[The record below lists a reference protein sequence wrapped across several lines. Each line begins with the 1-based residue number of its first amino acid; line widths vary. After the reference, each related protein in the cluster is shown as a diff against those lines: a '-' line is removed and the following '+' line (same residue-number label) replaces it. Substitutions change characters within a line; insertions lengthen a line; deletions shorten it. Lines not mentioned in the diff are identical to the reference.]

1 MKPNKIKISKIKTN
15 LNNPRL
21 IKDQKFNK
29 LVESIKNFP
38 EMLRLRPIVVDE
50 NNIILGGNMRYKA
63 CIEAGLKEV
72 YAIQAD
78 DLTEDQK
85 KEFIIKDNVGFGE
98 WDWDILANQFENVE
112 LNNWGLDVW
121 DTKDI
126 DLDDFFEDDTT
137 DKEET
142 NKIILEYN
150 KKDYDFVLEQ
160 LNKKEGSKEDI
171 VLNLLK

>member
-1 MKPNKIKISKIKTN
+1 MKAIKIKVSEIKSN

-21 IKDQKFNK
+21 IKDQKFSK
-29 LVESIKNFP
+29 LVESIKEFP
-38 EMLRLRPIVVDE
+38 KMMNLRPIVVDE
-50 NNIILGGNMRYKA
+50 NNVILGGNMRFKA
-63 CIEAGLKEV
+63 SIKAGFKEV
-72 YAIQAD
+72 YVLRAE
-78 DLTEDQK
+78 DLTDKQK

-98 WDWDILANQFENVE
+98 WDWDILANQFENSD
-112 LNNWGLDVW
+112 LNEWGLDVW

-126 DLDDFFEDDTT
+126 DLDDFFSDDMQ

-150 KKDYDFVLEQ
+150 EKDYNFVIDQ

-171 VLNLLK
+171 IFNLLK

>member
-1 MKPNKIKISKIKTN
+1 M
-15 LNNPRL
+15 
-21 IKDQKFNK
+21 
-29 LVESIKNFP
+29 
-38 EMLRLRPIVVDE
+38 
-50 NNIILGGNMRYKA
+50 
-63 CIEAGLKEV
+63 
-72 YAIQAD
+72 
-78 DLTEDQK
+78 
-85 KEFIIKDNVGFGE
+85 
-98 WDWDILANQFENVE
+98 ANQFENVE